1 MDSPVSQ
8 CRTWAMA
15 ALAATLVTGSAAAQE
30 RVGGHFGAVIPL
42 VTRADGGTTTISDDF
57 VIGFP
62 TGITIRTSP
71 RWAFD
76 LELVPM
82 IQNEPLHVD
91 LTVHPGVIAS
101 VGGGFGAG
109 LRMAF
114 DVKRP
119 SWGFTPLL
127 NRGFP
132 LGGGT
137 SLFGELVVPIR
148 FQIDPAGEGFTS
160 IGLGVHAGSISTSR
174 PPGSGGTSMRRGT
187 LRIATSFV

>member
-1 MDSPVSQ
+1 MCSSALK

-15 ALAATLVTGSAAAQE
+15 TLVAMLVTGSAAAQD

-42 VTRADGGTTTISDDF
+42 VTRASGTTTTISDDF
-57 VIGFP
+57 VIGLP

-76 LELVPM
+76 LELVPT

-101 VGGGFGAG
+101 IGGGFGAG
-109 LRMAF
+109 VRIAF
-114 DVKRP
+114 EVNRP
-119 SWGFTPLL
+119 SWGFTPLV
-127 NRGFP
+127 NRGFA
-132 LGGGT
+132 LGDGT

-160 IGLGVHAGSISTSR
+160 IGLGVHAGI
-174 PPGSGGTSMRRGT
+174 G
-187 LRIATSFV
+187 F